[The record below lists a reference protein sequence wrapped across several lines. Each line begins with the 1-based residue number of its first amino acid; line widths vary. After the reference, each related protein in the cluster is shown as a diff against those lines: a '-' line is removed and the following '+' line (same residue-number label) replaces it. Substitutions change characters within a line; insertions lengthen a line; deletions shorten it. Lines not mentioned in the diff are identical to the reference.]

1 MSSEQLNNT
10 NNLKTPNIEN
20 LIESNQ
26 TNSKSTGRVDINHLM
41 LRVREEEKKA
51 KKENL
56 VFFGLLGLIIFVA
69 GIILSF

>member
-10 NNLKTPNIEN
+10 NNIETPNIEN
-20 LIESNQ
+20 LIDSNPAK
-26 TNSKSTGRVDINHLM
+26 SKSTGRVDINHLM
-41 LRVREEEKKA
+41 LKVREEEKKA

-56 VFFGLLGLIIFVA
+56 VFFGLVGSIIFVL